1 MSTVKMV
8 QDFLEWNDEHRAI
21 RVYSRFDHCLT
32 EDEFVS
38 AFLNSDEIRSLSEYQ
53 ILLGFEFS
61 FVSFVNAIS
70 GISPVHLI
78 HSTRGSIARTQIS
91 FDELFLGFRQY
102 KEKSRVMYF
111 FVPMYELILVLHHDF
126 AVLVFGSE
134 CDVLV
139 EYDRA
144 AEKAGLHIIPA

>member
-1 MSTVKMV
+1 MSKVKMV

-38 AFLNSDEIRSLSEYQ
+38 AFLNSDEIRSLSDYQ
-53 ILLGFEFS
+53 IIIGFELS

-70 GISPVHLI
+70 GISPLYQI
-78 HSTRGSIARTQIS
+78 HKTRGSIARTPIS
-91 FDELFLGFRQY
+91 FDELFIGFRRY
-102 KEKSRVMYF
+102 KENSRVMYF
-111 FVPMYELILVLHHDF
+111 FVPMYELILVLNHDF
-126 AVLVFGSE
+126 TVLVFGSE
-134 CDVLV
+134 CDVLA